1 MFGIISE
8 WQIKKRR
15 RRRRSIFFLLDIY
28 YSQKKKLKVPKS
40 SVFLD
45 SQ

>member
-1 MFGIISE
+1 MANKEEEEEEDYFLFAGIYI
-8 WQIKKRR
+8 IAKT
-15 RRRRSIFFLLDIY
+15 
-28 YSQKKKLKVPKS
+28 KLKVPKS